1 MKGSAGDRKAQI
13 KVPDD
18 LEAKVK
24 ARLEERP
31 NITWHRAVRL
41 IVDPDADFGE
51 DEEQAGELD
60 DEDLSD
66 TDE

>member
-1 MKGSAGDRKAQI
+1 MFAASDGLSKAFDELNEGVRGDRKAQI

-41 IVDPDADFGE
+41 IVDPNAPDSGD
-51 DEEQAGELD
+51 
-60 DEDLSD
+60 
-66 TDE
+66 